1 MEEISISFE
10 GNTESF
16 KCKCND
22 KKNNSVNKFSKE
34 KNSDEKNINY
44 LYKGKKINKELT
56 SNEQLNQEDKNQKSI
71 NTIVNKKNDE
81 KNNQILILSKE
92 IICPQCKENILLDI
106 KDFKINLQGCKN
118 GHKIN
123 NILLHKYEESQK
135 IDSSKIICQE
145 CNNTNK
151 YESHNHEFYIC
162 CNCSKN
168 LCPLCKSNHDKT
180 HIVINYEDKNY
191 ICKKHN
197 ESYIKYCETC
207 KENICII
214 CEKKHNNHNIHYLG
228 KILVSREE
236 LEESNENLRIVIDKF
251 KYKVKVMKEV
261 LDKMANILDIYYKIN
276 NNIIQNYNIR
286 KRNYILLSNFNFLKD
301 NNEQLIKD
309 LTKAINSDKI
319 YEYSIDH
326 FYNDYG
332 EKYVGEIKNGLKEG
346 KGVLYLNTKNN
357 FEFKRYEG
365 EFKNDVYEGNGSL
378 FLNNGLSFE
387 RKFKNGINEGKEID
401 IPNLNMTDK
410 NVDKNIKNECVEEN
424 KCDRCAKIIGYIV
437 IYFFII
443 LFITAIFANNK

>member
-1 MEEISISFE
+1 M
-10 GNTESF
+10 
-16 KCKCND
+16 
-22 KKNNSVNKFSKE
+22 
-34 KNSDEKNINY
+34 
-44 LYKGKKINKELT
+44 
-56 SNEQLNQEDKNQKSI
+56 
-71 NTIVNKKNDE
+71 
-81 KNNQILILSKE
+81 
-92 IICPQCKENILLDI
+92 
-106 KDFKINLQGCKN
+106 
-118 GHKIN
+118 
-123 NILLHKYEESQK
+123 
-135 IDSSKIICQE
+135 
-145 CNNTNK
+145 
-151 YESHNHEFYIC
+151 
-162 CNCSKN
+162 
-168 LCPLCKSNHDKT
+168 
-180 HIVINYEDKNY
+180 
-191 ICKKHN
+191 
-197 ESYIKYCETC
+197 
-207 KENICII
+207 
-214 CEKKHNNHNIHYLG
+214 
-228 KILVSREE
+228 SREE

-332 EKYVGEIKNGLKEG
+332 QKYVGEIKNGLKEG

-443 LFITAIFANNK
+443 LIILFITAIFDNKK